1 MLLDTALN
9 LNHRTKKL
17 KDHEEYILKTNII
30 AESAKLKNQLSQTQK
45 KLSSLNNEI
54 GNKFIKSEI
63 KENELK
69 KHISSLNSKL
79 YSSSL
84 VTNDMNGKIEI
95 LHGEIMEMI
104 SIIQEKVRNQINFTR
119 LEMEKE
125 VSEKFNEAERKQKE
139 LMNQKMEEQK
149 KVFDRMNYTKGELE
163 KIRKKFEETNIQCEE
178 LCKKNEILKV
188 QLDTTKKSNDSL
200 EQKLVSLQREHN
212 KVEKDYNYLVMNG
225 SSHNNSKTDFLL
237 QSFEKD
243 SKAQSKMKS
252 RLYSATQK
260 NNTDNNKNNLIK
272 TMKENIEH
280 VKQDY
285 NKAYKS
291 FIECQKEKTEAQQL
305 LQKCIEDITIQL
317 NSLHSRMS
325 NDSNGNNSTNYLI
338 AIQNL
343 ERKLKILTFVY
354 DNGLQNLKTKKS
366 LLLNK

>member
-9 LNHRTKKL
+9 LNHKTKKL

-30 AESAKLKNQLSQTQK
+30 AESAKLKNKLSQTQK
-45 KLSSLNNEI
+45 KISSLNNEI

-63 KENELK
+63 KESELK

-84 VTNDMNGKIEI
+84 VNNEMNEKIEI

-104 SIIQEKVRNQINFTR
+104 SIIQEKVRNQINYTR

-125 VSEKFNEAERKQKE
+125 VSEKFNEAERKQKD

-178 LCKKNEILKV
+178 LCKKNEMLKV
-188 QLDTTKKSNDSL
+188 KLDTSKKTNDSL
-200 EQKLVSLQREHN
+200 EQKLVLLQKEHN

-225 SSHNNSKTDFLL
+225 SSQNNSKTDFLL
-237 QSFEKD
+237 QSFEKE
-243 SKAQSKMKS
+243 SQPQSKVKS
-252 RLYSATQK
+252 RIYSATQK
-260 NNTDNNKNNLIK
+260 NHTDNNKNDLIK

-325 NDSNGNNSTNYLI
+325 LDPNKNNTTNYLI

-354 DNGLQNLKTKKS
+354 DHGLQNLKTKKT